1 MNQPGA
7 IHRLSLDSLGSGSAP
22 VFVEALGHQTVT
34 FQRFQTGSLEPGDI
48 EEGQYKISAEEKI
61 QRIFS
66 VYIKTH
72 PMF

>member
-7 IHRLSLDSLGSGSAP
+7 IHRLSLDSLDSGSAP

-48 EEGQYKISAEEKI
+48 E
-61 QRIFS
+61 
-66 VYIKTH
+66 
-72 PMF
+72 